1 MKSLYKCRKRES
13 GQSLVE
19 AALALPIVIMLM
31 LGMLDLGRAFFILV
45 ELNDAADE
53 GASYAGID
61 YTDMTGIAARAADST
76 SWVTITAGD
85 VALTGPPSSA
95 VGQPVT
101 VTVSTSMRL
110 FTPFV
115 SGFVGSDVILLRG
128 RATHPIMMVP

>member
-1 MKSLYKCRKRES
+1 MNIMKKYSKREK

-19 AALALPIVIMLM
+19 AALALPLVIMLM

-53 GASYAGID
+53 GAVYAALD
-61 YTDMTGIAARAADST
+61 YSDTTGIQARAIDAVSLVTLSAD
-76 SWVTITAGD
+76 D
-85 VALTGPPSSA
+85 VVPTGPPSSA

-101 VTVSTSMRL
+101 VTVSTSMMI

-115 SGFVGSDVILLRG
+115 GEFVGGDTLLLQG
-128 RATHPIMMVP
+128 RATHPIMMLP